1 MAKVEVSE
9 SSHLNFGNGLEEDEI
24 GEVYDDKGYSK
35 IPLDQINLNT
45 EPISITNE
53 YNHPFLGINIKSY
66 IKVFFGFL
74 AVLILLILISI
85 LTDHFHHDKIEPNNS
100 KLIANNQN
108 KGSASLKTANQLGI
122 NIEHSKVINKNDIKK
137 R

>member
-45 EPISITNE
+45 EPISI
-53 YNHPFLGINIKSY
+53 
-66 IKVFFGFL
+66 
-74 AVLILLILISI
+74 
-85 LTDHFHHDKIEPNNS
+85 
-100 KLIANNQN
+100 
-108 KGSASLKTANQLGI
+108 
-122 NIEHSKVINKNDIKK
+122 